1 MVKIEKWK
9 IFSCTVGGLQ
19 RRSGENPIFF
29 FLQNYEKMRILQRT
43 KVVNRH
49 ENYEIEKNWVE
60 NRVFSKTQKKNEN
73 FFSFFFEKI

>member
-1 MVKIEKWK
+1 MK
-9 IFSCTVGGLQ
+9 
-19 RRSGENPIFF
+19 
-29 FLQNYEKMRILQRT
+29 ILQRA